1 MEPLGNG
8 RMDNFACILFT
19 EVQIRKQSHPEYCIS
34 PFAVFGLTI
43 LLL

>member
-1 MEPLGNG
+1 MVGWIKIQ
-8 RMDNFACILFT
+8 NFACILFT

-34 PFAVFGLTI
+34 PFAVSGMTI